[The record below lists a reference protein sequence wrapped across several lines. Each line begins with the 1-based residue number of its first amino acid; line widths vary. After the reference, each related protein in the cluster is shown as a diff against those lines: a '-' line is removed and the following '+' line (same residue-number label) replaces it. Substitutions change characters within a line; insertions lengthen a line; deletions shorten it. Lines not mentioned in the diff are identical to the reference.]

1 MHPLS
6 LFPSLLTW
14 QLVSPL
20 LIRLVLAAVL
30 IHWAYKEIRNPVAT
44 VHAKGLC
51 IIEGAAG
58 VLLLAGLYTQGAA
71 LVATIDL
78 FLRLIGRVTRKAFL
92 TDGVNYYLILL
103 IMAVSLLFT
112 GPGFLAF
119 DLPL

>member
-6 LFPSLLTW
+6 LFPSLFTW
-14 QLVSPL
+14 ELASPF

-30 IHWAYKEIRNPVAT
+30 LHWAYRELRNPVAT
-44 VHAKGLC
+44 IHAKGLC
-51 IIEGAAG
+51 IIEGIAG
-58 VLLLAGLYTQGAA
+58 ILLLIGLYAQGAA
-71 LVATIDL
+71 LVAAIDL
-78 FLRLIGRVTRKAFL
+78 LVRLMGRVAKKSFL

-103 IMAVSLLFT
+103 ILAVSLMLT